1 MRTGKWVAGLA
12 IPTTRS
18 FSKSVGQA
26 LLGNPTVSEASRA
39 LQPQPTPLWMGRGV
53 PARGIV
59 RPFPVVRRAAVSTE
73 QAP

>member
-39 LQPQPTPLWMGRGV
+39 LQPQPTPLGKGQGV
-53 PARGIV
+53 PAWGIA
-59 RPFPVVRRAAVSTE
+59 RLSPVVRRVAVSTE